1 MPVLLE
7 NRLKV
12 LIRSR
17 RLPDVRRV
25 LRRSR
30 RASMRKVLG
39 VVLMGVLVLCAV
51 SAWAGEMEGKIQAVD
66 ASDRSIVLSD
76 GTKLSVAEGV
86 SLDMLKEGTDVK
98 VAYEERDGK
107 NVATSIEVK

>member
-1 MPVLLE
+1 
-7 NRLKV
+7 
-12 LIRSR
+12 
-17 RLPDVRRV
+17 
-25 LRRSR
+25 
-30 RASMRKVLG
+30 MRKLLG
-39 VVLMGVLVLCAV
+39 VVLMGMLAMWAV
-51 SAWAGEMEGKIQAVD
+51 SGWAAEMEGKIQTVD

-107 NVATSIEVK
+107 NVVTSIEVK

>member
-1 MPVLLE
+1 
-7 NRLKV
+7 
-12 LIRSR
+12 
-17 RLPDVRRV
+17 
-25 LRRSR
+25 
-30 RASMRKVLG
+30 MRKLLG
-39 VVLMGVLVLCAV
+39 VVLMVVLALWAV
-51 SAWAGEMEGKIQAVD
+51 SGWAAEIEGKIQTVD
-66 ASDRSIVLSD
+66 ASDRSIVLSN